1 MQQENGVSERRAC
14 SVLGQARSSQRYQST
29 KDTSKE
35 KRLLQRVHELVRQFP
50 RFGYRRIGRML
61 KREGWSLNLKRM
73 YRLWKQEGLKVPRKQ
88 RKRRRLGSSQGG
100 CIRHRATHKNHVWAW
115 DFVHDRTIT
124 GAPLKWL
131 TLVDEF
137 TRECLALEVNRS
149 IRSENLLDILRD
161 LFFQRGVPGHIRS
174 DNGPE
179 FIAKAV
185 RDWLSVAGV
194 QTLYVEPG
202 SPWENGYNESFNS
215 KLRDE
220 FLNVEEFDNQRQA
233 QYLADAW
240 RQTYNTIRPHS
251 SLNYQPPAKFASRC
265 DASAKVAALP
275 SLQQHTAETVTTT

>member
-1 MQQENGVSERRAC
+1 M
-14 SVLGQARSSQRYQST
+14 
-29 KDTSKE
+29 
-35 KRLLQRVHELVRQFP
+35 
-50 RFGYRRIGRML
+50 
-61 KREGWSLNLKRM
+61 
-73 YRLWKQEGLKVPRKQ
+73 PRKQ
-88 RKRRRLGSSQGG
+88 RKRRRLGSSEGG
-100 CIRHRATHKNHVWAW
+100 CIRHRATHTNHVWAW

-124 GAPLKWL
+124 GSPLKWL

-149 IRSENLLDILRD
+149 IRSENLLDILCD
-161 LFFQRGVPGHIRS
+161 LFFQRGIPAHIRS

-185 RDWLSVAGV
+185 RDWLSAAGV

-220 FLNVEEFDNQRQA
+220 FLNVEEFDNRQHA
-233 QYLADAW
+233 QCLADAW

-251 SLNYQPPAKFASRC
+251 ALDYLPPTEFASRC
-265 DASAKVAALP
+265 VASATVATLP
-275 SLQQHTAETVTTT
+275 ALQQHTAETATIT